1 MTTRT
6 AEIGDIGI
14 LAGQERHGSIS
25 GLLIQ
30 IDGDTQAYLNG
41 DWRMISHLVEAFE
54 GERVE
59 VVEAE
64 GSGYG
69 AHGIRPLDNAT
80 FSSK

>member
-6 AEIGDIGI
+6 AKIGDIGI

-30 IDGDTQAYLNG
+30 IDAETQAHLYG
-41 DWRMISHLVEAFE
+41 DWRMVNDLVETFE
-54 GERVE
+54 GGQVE

-69 AHGIRPLDNAT
+69 AHGIRPLDRAT
-80 FSSK
+80 FSAR